1 MDQIRTFMDMGGY
14 GFFVW
19 PAYALA
25 AIGVFGV
32 WYLYRRTMKMKQ
44 AELDLLQLP
53 SDSDSATQDD
63 L

>member
-1 MDQIRTFMDMGGY
+1 MDMGGY

-25 AIGVFGV
+25 AVGVFGV
-32 WYLYRRTMKMKQ
+32 WYMYRRTMKMKQ